1 MDFTSATQEI
11 EVNIFGTYAHY
22 YDLLYASKDYA
33 GEAKFVHQLL
43 QTYAPAA
50 KSILELGCGTG
61 AHAIQLAQYGYTLH
75 GIDFSAEMLQ
85 RARQN
90 LAQVSELATQL
101 QFSQGDLRDV
111 QLNEQFDAII
121 SLFHVM
127 SYQITNDDLRAAFAT
142 VKAHLKP
149 NGVFI
154 FDCWYGP
161 AVLSDRPV
169 VRVKRLED
177 ETLQVTRIAEPTFH
191 PNENVVD
198 VNYHIFTRDKTS
210 GAVQEL
216 QETHR
221 MRYLFQPELDLVLTS
236 VGLERVVSREWMTEK
251 IPGFDTWGIYFIVR
265 HAA

>member
-1 MDFTSATQEI
+1 MN
-11 EVNIFGTYAHY
+11 VFGTYARY
-22 YDLLYASKDYA
+22 YDLLYASKDYV
-33 GEAKFVHQLL
+33 GEAEFVHQLL
-43 QTYAPAA
+43 QTYAPEA

-61 AHAIQLAQYGYTLH
+61 AHAIQLAQYGYSLH
-75 GIDFSAEMLQ
+75 GIDLSAEMLQ
-85 RARQN
+85 RAHQN
-90 LAQVSELATQL
+90 LNQVPPTIAAQL
-101 QFSQGDLRDV
+101 QFSQGDIRDV
-111 QLNEQFDAII
+111 QLDEQFDAII

-127 SYQITNDDLRAAFAT
+127 SYQTTNADLMASFAT

-161 AVLSDRPV
+161 AVLSDRPT

-191 PNENVVD
+191 PNDNVVD

-210 GAVQEL
+210 GTVQEI

-221 MRYLFQPELDLVLTS
+221 MRYLFQPELDLVMAA
-236 VGLERVVSREWMTEK
+236 VGLERVASRGWMIENM
-251 IPGFDTWGIYFIVR
+251 PGFDTWGVYFAVR
-265 HAA
+265 HASETYVLNNPT